1 VEQRLAIAHGRG
13 LRARCLAQLQQALAH
28 LVDRARLPR
37 AHRDQHR
44 VEHEERDRL
53 CVDPGQ
59 CREEAGRIALLAGGS
74 LGSRRLRRAGRG
86 ILRLGLGDGAAGLE
100 GQLAEDHHVVRIGRV
115 EIRRM
120 RGIGGVGQVQV
131 QDRRA
136 GKLAH
141 ALAPGIRRGGD
152 FLGGKVRP
160 DEERGGI
167 AVEEV
172 ARLGERG
179 ERVYLAGREA

>member
-1 VEQRLAIAHGRG
+1 
-13 LRARCLAQLQQALAH
+13 
-28 LVDRARLPR
+28 
-37 AHRDQHR
+37 
-44 VEHEERDRL
+44 
-53 CVDPGQ
+53 
-59 CREEAGRIALLAGGS
+59 
-74 LGSRRLRRAGRG
+74 
-86 ILRLGLGDGAAGLE
+86 
-100 GQLAEDHHVVRIGRV
+100 
-115 EIRRM
+115 M

-152 FLGGKVRP
+152 FFGGEIRP
-160 DEERGGI
+160 DEQRRGI
-167 AVEEV
+167 AAEEV